1 MRTTTRSIP
10 VLLLATLLGAG
21 ACSDSTGPDGGG
33 AAIRQQEALAIFGEL
48 MAAIS
53 LAMAGG
59 GGAATGDG
67 APGVVPSATVN
78 PTSISQS
85 AACSGG
91 GTITITGTV
100 NDNINDSGTGTTT
113 FNWRQKPTGCRVT
126 TASGQYTV
134 DGDPDL
140 SGDFKMSFSNWSPV
154 GETTYTMKGGYRYAG
169 SADGRCAV
177 DVSYS
182 MNTSTYQ
189 GRIRGSMCGIS
200 LDQQF

>member
-33 AAIRQQEALAIFGEL
+33 GAIRQQEALAIFGEL

-59 GGAATGDG
+59 GAAAGDV
-67 APGVVPSATVN
+67 APGVVPAATVN

-100 NDNINDSGTGTTT
+100 SDNINDSGTGTTT

-126 TASGQYTV
+126 TPSGQYTV

-154 GETTYTMKGGYRYAG
+154 GETTYTMKGGYRFAG

-177 DVSYS
+177 DVTYS
-182 MNTSTYQ
+182 LNTSTYQ